1 MISKVLN
8 MAVIA
13 LFTFS
18 SNAQVISSTQGKA
31 FKFEVNEKDRWG
43 SLLHMNKIHFTHK
56 TQGISAEIKHVVCLA
71 DGSFENEITP
81 KIDMGT
87 FGNSHQLEDVFQF
100 NNKLYGAV
108 DHFSKQDTKHSL
120 LLREVD
126 FTNGNVSE
134 NEVELITFAAEKMTN
149 KGDCKFAI
157 SPNQSVLAVIGELP
171 FVKEQPCKLKV
182 NIYDNLL
189 TRKSEQEIVLPG
201 ENKRYNVLYTYV
213 NNEGVVFIV
222 RVGTYKNGDTQLK
235 IYQVDY
241 KVGSVVKEYIVNVE
255 APNTIMSYNTAVNP
269 NGELVISGVTNL
281 RQTFSSGEVKA
292 NGVFY
297 FYTSKLAEGVT
308 NFTPL
313 DVPIENLV
321 SRKIVFNGNTHFLIT
336 EQFKE
341 ERKSKNNPN
350 GSMTL
355 DYDYVYTSKSNF
367 VFGFSEDGIK
377 KFYVELARL
386 IGGFNASQHI
396 QTGVFVI
403 NNKLSLLY
411 SSDRDRGDAF
421 YQYDP
426 YIINLA
432 QITNDGL
439 LKTPIQ
445 IDSKIG
451 LESNFIFY
459 PSLSVLYNSN
469 QIKLLAK
476 SLKTGLAHVIDIKV
490 D

>member
-1 MISKVLN
+1 
-8 MAVIA
+8 
-13 LFTFS
+13 
-18 SNAQVISSTQGKA
+18 
-31 FKFEVNEKDRWG
+31 
-43 SLLHMNKIHFTHK
+43 
-56 TQGISAEIKHVVCLA
+56 
-71 DGSFENEITP
+71 
-81 KIDMGT
+81 
-87 FGNSHQLEDVFQF
+87 
-100 NNKLYGAV
+100 
-108 DHFSKQDTKHSL
+108 
-120 LLREVD
+120 
-126 FTNGNVSE
+126 
-134 NEVELITFAAEKMTN
+134 
-149 KGDCKFAI
+149 
-157 SPNQSVLAVIGELP
+157 
-171 FVKEQPCKLKV
+171 
-182 NIYDNLL
+182 
-189 TRKSEQEIVLPG
+189 
-201 ENKRYNVLYTYV
+201 
-213 NNEGVVFIV
+213 
-222 RVGTYKNGDTQLK
+222 
-235 IYQVDY
+235 
-241 KVGSVVKEYIVNVE
+241 
-255 APNTIMSYNTAVNP
+255 
-269 NGELVISGVTNL
+269 
-281 RQTFSSGEVKA
+281 
-292 NGVFY
+292 
-297 FYTSKLAEGVT
+297 
-308 NFTPL
+308 
-313 DVPIENLV
+313 
-321 SRKIVFNGNTHFLIT
+321 LIT